1 MFPISGFPWFAGFG
15 LMARLTLPIRKS
27 ATYQPSCCAPDK
39 ERSNSDNKP
48 HSLSAALV
56 NDLSGTWSP
65 VRLNPMFRS
74 FICAAF
80 LHGTAPG
87 SGNVREPAPSPEVGA
102 PTYRQ
107 GERVGETDS
116 GSRDSIQAFRIDDL
130 RQGHFIESGV
140 FTATIGGSNIGR
152 PASQHVGTVRRVR
165 SVDPDFVPMAGVSRD
180 SHGAMV
186 GQSRQASNT
195 LASTRGDL
203 GSAARDDHR
212 GGGRLLLGRF
222 IPGSASA
229 RREARARGRESP
241 AVHPAKSDL
250 HRCTARSPSLR
261 WRSSTSSGVQASGA
275 ISGMCLARA

>member
-1 MFPISGFPWFAGFG
+1 MEPTRVFALLSASSVKCSGRRTSRSIISSPERAAEITVFPISGFPWFAGFG

-130 RQGHFIESGV
+130 RQGHFIESGA

-165 SVDPDFVPMAGVSRD
+165 SVDPDLVPMAGVSRD

-195 LASTRGDL
+195 LAS
-203 GSAARDDHR
+203 ARCDAWKR
-212 GGGRLLLGRF
+212 R
-222 IPGSASA
+222 PG
-229 RREARARGRESP
+229 
-241 AVHPAKSDL
+241 
-250 HRCTARSPSLR
+250 RSP
-261 WRSSTSSGVQASGA
+261 WRRPAA
-275 ISGMCLARA
+275 PWPIHPR